1 MDYRAIG
8 LYSGNPATGLDIVF
22 ASFREQ
28 AGKWTC
34 EVLHTAHFS
43 YSDEWKEKLGNA
55 KALSAPAY
63 CTLHAAYGAYTGELV
78 NGFIAQYELQYQV
91 ALIASP
97 GHLVFNDEAG
107 NAVWAGHGANL
118 AAATRIPVI
127 SDFYA
132 LDMALGGKQQHWTAI
147 NEKLNGEM
155 AGAPDNPSLLYAFM
169 GVLRWR
175 QEYNVFA
182 ADTGA
187 AANTI
192 GGAFWNGD
200 EA

>member
-8 LYSGNPATGLDIVF
+8 LYSGNPAAALDIVF
-22 ASFREQ
+22 ASFSEK
-28 AGKWTC
+28 AGNWTADPHLSARYTYNTEWMSRLEDAASLTAPSYC
-34 EVLHTAHFS
+34 ALHTA
-43 YSDEWKEKLGNA
+43 
-55 KALSAPAY
+55 
-63 CTLHAAYGAYTGELV
+63 YGTYLGELV
-78 NGFIAQYELQYQV
+78 NRFVTDNALQFKV

-97 GHLVFNDEAG
+97 GHIVFNDSQG
-107 NAVWAGHGANL
+107 QPVWAGDGAAL

-132 LDMALGGKQQHWTAI
+132 IDRAWGGKQQTTETLAARLSLTSPEAV
-147 NEKLNGEM
+147 N
-155 AGAPDNPSLLYAFM
+155 NPALLAALM

-175 QEYNVFA
+175 QEYNVFG

-187 AANTI
+187 VANSI

>member
-8 LYSGNPATGLDIVF
+8 LYSGNPATGLDVLF

-34 EVLHTAHFS
+34 ETTHTAHFS
-43 YSDEWKEKLGNA
+43 YSDEWKERLGNA
-55 KALSAPAY
+55 NTLLAPAY
-63 CTLHAAYGAYTGELV
+63 HTLHTEYGAYIGELV
-78 NGFIAQYELQYQV
+78 NLFITQYGLQYKV

-97 GHLVFNDEAG
+97 GHPVFNDEAG
-107 NAVWAGHGANL
+107 NTVCAGDGARV

-127 SDFYA
+127 SDFFA
-132 LDMALGGKQQHWTAI
+132 LDMALGGKQQHWHTI
-147 NEKLNGEM
+147 KEKLSGEM
-155 AGAPDNPSLLYAFM
+155 TGAPDNPSLLYAFM

>member
-8 LYSGNPATGLDIVF
+8 LYSGNPAAALDIVF
-22 ASFREQ
+22 ASFSEK
-28 AGKWTC
+28 AGNWTA
-34 EVLHTAHFS
+34 ELQLSARYT
-43 YSDEWKEKLGNA
+43 YSPEWVSRLQHA
-55 KALSAPAY
+55 STLSAPDY
-63 CTLHAAYGAYTGELV
+63 CALHWAFGEYMGELV
-78 NGFIAQYELQYQV
+78 NRFITDNALQFKI

-97 GHLVFNDEAG
+97 GHIVFDHSQG
-107 NAVWAGHGANL
+107 QPVWAGDGAAL

-132 LDMALGGKQQHWTAI
+132 IDRAWGGKQLSSATLAA
-147 NEKLNGEM
+147 KLSQASPELV
-155 AGAPDNPSLLYAFM
+155 DNPAILAALM

-187 AANTI
+187 DANSI